1 MRKWAEI
8 SDGLM
13 YWYYG
18 MGSYL
23 DYFAPPFQLRMAGPH
38 IRTMVANNAT
48 SIFVQGGHI
57 VWNELVQY
65 VYARLLWD
73 PRLSTHDLISEFL
86 DLYYGKA
93 AAPVAEFIHRAEAE
107 TRLVGNHPQCSG
119 RNILKGCGF
128 TQDLGWRGV
137 DLFEQALE
145 RAASPQVKRR
155 VEKASMAAYRL
166 SLGDIW
172 LGKPIEGM
180 TQEDK
185 AKYRQSA
192 RRVLELCD
200 QFEITALHEG
210 RRIESLAPAMRKA
223 LGMGENEPF

>member
-1 MRKWAEI
+1 M
-8 SDGLM
+8 
-13 YWYYG
+13 
-18 MGSYL
+18 
-23 DYFAPPFQLRMAGPH
+23 
-38 IRTMVANNAT
+38 
-48 SIFVQGGHI
+48 
-57 VWNELVQY
+57 VQY

-73 PRLSTHDLISEFL
+73 PTLSTHDLISEFL

-128 TQDLGWRGV
+128 TQELGWRGIE
-137 DLFEQALE
+137 LFNEALE

-192 RRVLELCD
+192 RRVLELCE
-200 QFEITALHEG
+200 QFEIKALHEA
-210 RRIESLAPAMRKA
+210 RRIEDLAPRMRKA
-223 LGMGENEPF
+223 LGMGEDEAW